1 MFGKK
6 KKNAKE
12 NTIFIFFRCL
22 NVSVNV
28 LHFKSVNLLYILNSI
43 KVIFLGGDFALK
55 VWNVSLF
62 DQILLTSTSIPGMR
76 GRLVWWTHSF
86 VWPTTS
92 THPPS
97 TSHGPRMEWSSQ
109 RAWQTYVI
117 VTIVMGH
124 STWFLRFCSLQNLE
138 TIISA
143 WWSIKLRKCL
153 SARAGVGLLPYN
165 IKCLK

>member
-1 MFGKK
+1 MLGKK
-6 KKNAKE
+6 KKCKRKYN
-12 NTIFIFFRCL
+12 FHFFRFL
-22 NVSVNV
+22 NVSVHV
-28 LHFKSVNLLYILNSI
+28 LHFKIVNLIYILTSI
-43 KVIFLGGDFALK
+43 KVIFLGGNFALK

-76 GRLVWWTHSF
+76 GRPVWWTLSF

-109 RAWQTYVI
+109 RAWQTYAI

-124 STWFLRFCSLQNLE
+124 STWFLRFCSLHNLE

-143 WWSIKLRKCL
+143 RWSIKLRKCL
-153 SARAGVGLLPYN
+153 SARAGVG
-165 IKCLK
+165 

>member
-1 MFGKK
+1 MQCKRKHNFH
-6 KKNAKE
+6 
-12 NTIFIFFRCL
+12 FFRCF
-22 NVSVNV
+22 NVSVHV
-28 LHFKSVNLLYILNSI
+28 FHFISVSLLYILTSI
-43 KVIFLGGDFALK
+43 KVIVLGGDFALK
-55 VWNVSLF
+55 VWNVWLF
-62 DQILLTSTSIPGMR
+62 EQILLTSTSIPGMR
-76 GRLVWWTHSF
+76 GRPVWWTLSF

-109 RAWQTYVI
+109 RVWQTYAI

-124 STWFLRFCSLQNLE
+124 STWFLRFCSLHSLE

-143 WWSIKLRKCL
+143 RWSIKLQKCL